1 MNTKHK
7 LFVEDMHSV
16 LKDDTSH
23 TEKNEGTQKIVKPDE
38 PMEQSDFDLQAELER
53 KFDELFGP
61 IDSD

>member
-38 PMEQSDFDLQAELER
+38 PMEQSDFDLQAEDGR
-53 KFDELFGP
+53 AHV
-61 IDSD
+61 